1 MKLKPKYVLHPVLAT
16 VASKSPLLNI
26 QSLVCLV
33 VSGRALGCGAIVANY
48 LIDILHFFAHG

>member
-33 VSGRALGCGAIVANY
+33 VSGRALGCGAIVANGSECMC
-48 LIDILHFFAHG
+48 F